1 MKFAKIILLLLFTS
15 SAAPIQKAFA
25 QNKPVVVVSINPIHQ
40 ILLAITEDK
49 NNSILIIN
57 PAISEHDYQL
67 KKRDAEAVAKSDMV
81 FYIDENLEKSFAK
94 LVKNKKAFQLSQI
107 NGIKLLPRRDNP
119 QKTDYHL
126 WMNPENAIKIAEFIT
141 AKLCEI
147 DVTNYKKYQRN
158 LLKFKNDVARDE
170 NVIRQKFEKI
180 KTANY
185 IFYHGGFQYF
195 EDYFALKPIKTLST
209 EHDENLST
217 NDIRAIDILAKTH
230 QVQCLFG
237 DLYDE
242 KNSARQ
248 LAQNYAI
255 RFVTLDLVG
264 AGKDYGHMLLGVA
277 NSMVGCLD

>member
-1 MKFAKIILLLLFTS
+1 MKFVKIILLFLFTS
-15 SAAPIQKAFA
+15 SVAPIKNAFA

-67 KKRDAEAVAKSDMV
+67 KKRDAEAVAKSDLV
-81 FYIDENLEKSFAK
+81 FYIDENLEKNFAK

-107 NGIKLLPRRDNP
+107 NGIKLLPLRDNP
-119 QKTDYHL
+119 QKIDYHL

-158 LLKFKNDVARDE
+158 LLKFKSDVARDE

-180 KTANY
+180 KTTNY

-209 EHDENLST
+209 EHDEDLSI
-217 NDIRAIDILAKTH
+217 NDVRAIDSLAQTH
-230 QVQCLFG
+230 QLQCLFG
-237 DLYDE
+237 DPYDE
-242 KNSARQ
+242 KNSARK

-255 RFVTLDLVG
+255 RFVTLDLIG
-264 AGKDYGHMLLGVA
+264 AGKDYGDMLLGVA
-277 NSMVGCLD
+277 NNMVGCLE